1 MKKII
6 PINTDIEGNARCIK
20 ADYYKMGLTNFMR
33 AIWGGHKD
41 GFIATG
47 IVEIEDEDR
56 SSDRTGQH
64 SSYGQLE

>member
-1 MKKII
+1 MKSII

-33 AIWGGHKD
+33 AVWGGKND

-47 IVEIEDEDR
+47 IVEVEDEE
-56 SSDRTGQH
+56 STNLG
-64 SSYGQLE
+64 

>member
-6 PINTDIEGNARCIK
+6 PINTDVEGNARCIK

-33 AIWGGHKD
+33 AIWGGQKD

-47 IVEIEDEDR
+47 IVEIEDED
-56 SSDRTGQH
+56 
-64 SSYGQLE
+64 

>member
-1 MKKII
+1 MKRII

-33 AIWGGHKD
+33 AVWGGKND

-47 IVEIEDEDR
+47 IVEIEDAE
-56 SSDRTGQH
+56 STNLG
-64 SSYGQLE
+64 

>member
-33 AIWGGHKD
+33 AILGG
-41 GFIATG
+41 G
-47 IVEIEDEDR
+47 IKTDLL
-56 SSDRTGQH
+56 
-64 SSYGQLE
+64 QLE